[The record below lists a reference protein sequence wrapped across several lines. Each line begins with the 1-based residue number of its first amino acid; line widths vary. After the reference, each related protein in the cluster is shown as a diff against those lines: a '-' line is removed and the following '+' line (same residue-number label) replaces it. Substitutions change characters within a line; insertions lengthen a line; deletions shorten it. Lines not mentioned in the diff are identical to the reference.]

1 MGSQSGP
8 AFWPGGPASVARA
21 QLRSYALI
29 LGIFVLLLV
38 IALVSSW
45 AAIELVNSTR
55 SYAAGEGRY
64 SKAEKMA
71 VLDLHRYAYSR
82 SRNDYNAF
90 LNDVAL
96 PRGDHAARLALSHSP
111 PDIESATEGFLRGH
125 NHPADIPGMIRL
137 FRRFSWWQPF
147 AAAKNDWR
155 AGDHLVDQLIAQG
168 ILLHQQD
175 IAGRLDDRS
184 RAASL
189 GRIDAIDDRLTVLEN
204 TFTTHLGDASRMA
217 TALVVLGLGL
227 TTIVLWAI
235 GIAFAI
241 RLFRRQSALDR
252 QLASSE
258 RRFRDYAEVAS
269 DWYWEMD
276 SENRVTY
283 LSDRFFKIAN
293 MPTDGALGRSGAN
306 IIRDNSEDG
315 EHRDQCL
322 LAIADQRPFRGL
334 RLRFPMTDGSA
345 SFWYVSG
352 KPHVNGAGEFLGYRG
367 VGTDITSQVNDAQ
380 TLIDAKTRAEVANRA
395 KSEFLA
401 NMSHELRTPLNAILG
416 FSDVIER
423 RMFGADAIDRYAD
436 YAHDIHES
444 GTHLLLIINEILD
457 LSKIEA
463 GREVLHESEKGLDE
477 LVAELRVLL
486 GDQADKAGVAFH
498 AAMPVP
504 SPRLYVDARKFIQI
518 FLNLLSNAFKFT
530 PSGGSITLQAA
541 VERDGGLTVTVRDTG
556 IGIAAEDLES
566 VLAPFGQVELAFSRQ
581 HHGTGL
587 GLPLAKALA
596 ELHGGTLA
604 IESAVGAGTTV
615 TVSLPSSRVLGP
627 APLALTADAAN

>member
-1 MGSQSGP
+1 
-8 AFWPGGPASVARA
+8 VARA
-21 QLRSYALI
+21 QLRSYAVI

-38 IALVSSW
+38 IALTSSW

-82 SRNDYNAF
+82 NPNDYNAF

-96 PRGDHAARLALSHSP
+96 PRGDHMARLALSRSP

-125 NHPADIPGMIRL
+125 NHPSDIPGMIRL
-137 FRRFSWWQPF
+137 FRWFSWWQPF

-168 ILLHQQD
+168 MLLHQQD
-175 IAGRLDDRS
+175 IEGRLDDRS

-189 GRIDAIDDRLTVLEN
+189 GRIDTIDDRLTVLEN

-276 SENRVTY
+276 SANRVTY
-283 LSDRFFKIAN
+283 LSDRFFMIAN

-322 LAIADQRPFRGL
+322 LAIAEQRPFRGL
-334 RLRFPMTDGSA
+334 RLRFPMTDGTA
-345 SFWYVSG
+345 SFWSVSG
-352 KPHVNGAGEFLGYRG
+352 KPHVNEAGEFLGYRG
-367 VGTDITSQVNDAQ
+367 VGADITSQVNDAQ
-380 TLIDAKTRAEVANRA
+380 TLTDAKTRAEVANLA

-416 FSDVIER
+416 FSDIIER

-463 GREVLHESEKGLDE
+463 GREVLHESEKRLDE

-498 AAMPVP
+498 VAMPAP
-504 SPRLYVDARKFIQI
+504 SPLLYVDGRKFIQI

-530 PSGGSITLQAA
+530 PSGGSVTLQAA
-541 VERDGGLTVTVRDTG
+541 VERDGGLTMIVRDTG

-566 VLAPFGQVELAFSRQ
+566 VLAPFGQVESAFSRQ

-604 IESAVGAGTTV
+604 IESAVGVGTTV
-615 TVSLPSSRVLGP
+615 TVSLPSSRVLGTS
-627 APLALTADAAN
+627 PLALTADAAK